1 MLVAILLVIA
11 GLVMLVFG
19 GDFLVK
25 GAASLARK
33 WGIST
38 LVVGLTVVA
47 FGTSMPELVVNILSA
62 FKGATDL
69 AVGNILGSNISNIF
83 LILGISALICPL
95 LVKESTTWKEIPF
108 AILAGW
114 MILFMGN
121 DIFFDGLGENILTR
135 TDGLALISVFII
147 FLYYVFNLA
156 KNGAVE
162 QEEVQV
168 LSWTR
173 SIIFLMAGIGL
184 LFVGGKLLVDNA
196 IILARLAGMSEALIG
211 LTIVAIGTSLPE
223 LVTSAVAAYRKQADI
238 AVGNIVG
245 SNIFNIFWILG
256 LTSTIKPLPFSP
268 GMNFD
273 IIVEIIAT
281 LLLFVFLF
289 IGTKKRIDRWQ
300 GVAFVVMY
308 VAYIAFL
315 IYRG

>member
-1 MLVAILLVIA
+1 MFLAIFLLII

-19 GDFLVK
+19 GEYLVK
-25 GAASLARK
+25 GAASLAKK

-47 FGTSMPELVVNILSA
+47 FGTSMPELVVNVFSA
-62 FKGATDL
+62 FKGATDI
-69 AVGNILGSNISNIF
+69 AVGNIIGSNISNIF

-121 DIFFDGLGENILTR
+121 DMFFDGMHENILTR
-135 TDGLALISVFII
+135 TDGLALLAVFMI

-156 KNGAVE
+156 KNGKADK
-162 QEEVQV
+162 EEIQV
-168 LSWTR
+168 FTWTR
-173 SIIFLMAGIGL
+173 SIVFLIAGIGL
-184 LFVGGKLLVDNA
+184 LFLGGKLLVDNA

-211 LTIVAIGTSLPE
+211 LTIVAVGTSLPE
-223 LVTSAVAAYRKQADI
+223 LVTSAVAAYHKHADI

-256 LTSTIKPLPFSP
+256 VTSIIKPLPFSS

-273 IIVEIIAT
+273 ILAEIIAT
-281 LLLFVFLF
+281 LILFLFLFV
-289 IGTKKRIDRWQ
+289 GTKKRIDRWQ
-300 GVAFVVMY
+300 GAAFVVMY
-308 VAYIAFL
+308 VGYISFL

>member
-1 MLVAILLVIA
+1 MFLAIFLLII

-19 GDFLVK
+19 GEYLVK
-25 GAASLARK
+25 GAASLAKK

-47 FGTSMPELVVNILSA
+47 FGTSMPELVVNVFSA
-62 FKGATDL
+62 FKGATDI
-69 AVGNILGSNISNIF
+69 AVGNIIGSNISNIF

-121 DIFFDGLGENILTR
+121 DMFFDGMHENILTR
-135 TDGLALISVFII
+135 TDGLALLAVFMI

-156 KNGAVE
+156 KNGKADK
-162 QEEVQV
+162 EEIQV
-168 LSWTR
+168 FTWTR
-173 SIIFLMAGIGL
+173 SIVFLIAGIGL
-184 LFVGGKLLVDNA
+184 LFLGGKLLVDNA

-211 LTIVAIGTSLPE
+211 LTIVAVGTSLPE
-223 LVTSAVAAYRKQADI
+223 LVTSAVAAYHKHADI

-256 LTSTIKPLPFSP
+256 ITSIIKPLPFGS

-273 IIVEIIAT
+273 ILAEIIAT
-281 LLLFVFLF
+281 LILFLFLFV
-289 IGTKKRIDRWQ
+289 GTKKRIDRWQ
-300 GVAFVVMY
+300 GAAFVVMY
-308 VAYIAFL
+308 VGYISFL